1 MKLIDEQRVRLNCY
15 VKTALLDMHAKCKD
29 ILSAWRI
36 FNELG
41 AERNIATWNA
51 MISGYTRVGDLSSAV
66 QLFDAMPERSV
77 VSWNSM
83 IAGFA
88 HNGQPSL
95 AIEFF
100 EEIID
105 SGDSKPD
112 E

>member
-41 AERNIATWNA
+41 AERNIVTWNA

-66 QLFDAMPERSV
+66 QLFDAMPERSECCFLELDDCWLC
-77 VSWNSM
+77 S
-83 IAGFA
+83 
-88 HNGQPSL
+88 
-95 AIEFF
+95 
-100 EEIID
+100 
-105 SGDSKPD
+105 
-112 E
+112 